1 VESDLQGFPLLLVL
15 LPPQRMDLN
24 TCRIERGVDM
34 VVILLEMGMGVVEL
48 AVIVVELAVM
58 VVATR
63 VGMVAA
69 IPVTMGKVVIMAMDE
84 TIATER
90 EIAVASIV

>member
-1 VESDLQGFPLLLVL
+1 VEPDLQGFLLLLVL
-15 LPPQRMDLN
+15 LPPQRTDLN

-34 VVILLEMGMGVVEL
+34 VVILLEMGMGVV
-48 AVIVVELAVM
+48 AELAVM
-58 VVATR
+58 VAV
-63 VGMVAA
+63 
-69 IPVTMGKVVIMAMDE
+69 IPVTMEKVVIMGMDE